1 MPLAENLAAV
11 QDRIAAACAQA
22 GRDPAEVTLL
32 AVSKNH
38 PADSVAEAVRLGL
51 TLFGENRVQEAKAKI
66 PLSPGRARW
75 HFIGHLQS
83 NKARDAVALFETI
96 ESVDSLALAAEL
108 QKQAEKQAKTVKML
122 LEVNVAGESSKFGWN
137 PERLLAEFEQL
148 NAFSRL
154 ELHGLM
160 TVAPYTT
167 DAEKVRPVFRR
178 LRELRDR
185 CADVLGAPLPVLS
198 MGMSGDLEVAIQEGA
213 TIVRV
218 GTALF
223 GPRPKVVRDSSE
235 EI

>member
-1 MPLAENLAAV
+1 MSLAENLAAV
-11 QDRIAAACAQA
+11 RARIAAACERA
-22 GRDPAEVTLL
+22 GRDPAGVTLV

-38 PADSVAEAVRLGL
+38 PASTVAEAVALGV
-51 TLFGENRVQEAKAKI
+51 TLFGENRVQEARVKI
-66 PLSPGRARW
+66 PASPARARW

-83 NKARDAVALFETI
+83 NKARDAAGLFEMI

-108 QKQAEKQAKTVKML
+108 QKQAEKQAKTLQILV
-122 LEVNVAGESSKFGWN
+122 EVNVAGESSKFGWN
-137 PERLLAEFEQL
+137 PDRLIAELDAL
-148 NAFSRL
+148 NAFPRL

-160 TVAPYTT
+160 TVAPYST
-167 DAEKVRPVFRR
+167 DAEKVRPVFRK

-198 MGMSGDLEVAIQEGA
+198 MGMSGDLEVAIEEGA

-223 GPRPKVVRDSSE
+223 GPRPRPVRDE
-235 EI
+235 TEG